1 MIIKIV
7 SFILSFVIVGAIT
20 SLSTK
25 EENVMF
31 YKTEKTCS
39 VDHAALRQKYR
50 EVVTASD
57 EALKTVGAKIATIDN
72 GIPDSGRTDVL
83 KVTVSI
89 EFLPES
95 HSGIT
100 NKERVCILIDAV
112 CNEMEFEDAALIKA
126 MVSCE
131 SSFDTTSV
139 SSYNAQGLMQITP
152 RYFKSL
158 MERYEV
164 TDLCKDEVGNLRVGI
179 HWISHLINKYNG
191 DVHKALVAYNCGES
205 VVDNRGVTSN
215 GYSRWVLRTA
225 GDYL

>member
-1 MIIKIV
+1 MIIKII
-7 SFILSFVIVGAIT
+7 SFILSFIAIGT
-20 SLSTK
+20 ITVVTTK

-39 VDHAALRQKYR
+39 VDHTALRQRYR

-72 GIPDSGRTDVL
+72 GTPDSGRTDVL

-112 CNEMEFEDAALIKA
+112 CNEMEFEDTALIKA
-126 MVSCE
+126 MVQCE
-131 SSFDTTSV
+131 SNFNKDAV

-152 RYFKSL
+152 RWFGEL
-158 MERYEV
+158 MNEYGV
-164 TDLCKDEVGNLRVGI
+164 TDLCSDEAGNLRVGI

-191 DVHKALVAYNCGES
+191 DVHKALVAYNCGKS

>member
-1 MIIKIV
+1 MIIKIAA
-7 SFILSFVIVGAIT
+7 FILSFITIGTITVVTTKEETTVTFTSEQNTWVTT
-20 SLSTK
+20 SLSPKAVMTIADTTFK
-25 EENVMF
+25 NTTVPKKDISLNV
-31 YKTEKTCS
+31 
-39 VDHAALRQKYR
+39 
-50 EVVTASD
+50 VVTVKQ
-57 EALKTVGAKIATIDN
+57 KT
-72 GIPDSGRTDVL
+72 P
-83 KVTVSI
+83 
-89 EFLPES
+89 
-95 HSGIT
+95 IT
-100 NKERVCILIDAV
+100 SNEERVCALIDDV
-112 CNEMEFEDAALIKA
+112 CKELGFSDTALIKA

-139 SSYNAQGLMQITP
+139 SSCNSQGLMQITP

>member
-7 SFILSFVIVGAIT
+7 AFILSFIAIGT
-20 SLSTK
+20 ITVVTTK

-39 VDHAALRQKYR
+39 VDHEALRQKYQ

-57 EALKTVGAKIATIDN
+57 EALKTVVAKIATIDN
-72 GIPDSGRTDVL
+72 GTPDSGRTDVL
-83 KVTVSI
+83 KTTVSI
-89 EFLPES
+89 EILPES

-126 MVSCE
+126 MVQCE
-131 SSFDTTSV
+131 SNFNKDVV
-139 SSYNAQGLMQITP
+139 SSCNAQGLMQITP
-152 RYFKSL
+152 RWLGEL
-158 MERYEV
+158 MNEYGV
-164 TDLCKDEVGNLRVGI
+164 TDLCSDEAGNLRVGI

-205 VVDNRGVTSN
+205 VVDNKGVTSN
-215 GYSRWVLRTA
+215 SYSRWVLRTA